1 MVCKINSSINGPEGP
16 GHKRRALQIVSQ
28 FKCIP
33 GGEQRNSVV
42 VLKQTDVS
50 DELGTFHLQS
60 HSLSR
65 QEWQERTSL
74 PSQCAKGAFQDKAW
88 DWCRRTIKCLKNK
101 YHYWWQ
107 LSKRTE
113 KNKIRY
119 NLFWQDRMFE
129 SSPTKS
135 AQFTSCNTVCMIA
148 PSQGKELGLKSRLSC
163 NHHRAVALSRFG
175 VRSAS
180 LSTAAQVPDAHE

>member
-1 MVCKINSSINGPEGP
+1 MFKGPIFTALNQVNDTTNSSINGP
-16 GHKRRALQIVSQ
+16 GHKRRPLQIVSQ

-74 PSQCAKGAFQDKAW
+74 PSQCAESFSGQGVG
-88 DWCRRTIKCLKNK
+88 LVLL
-101 YHYWWQ
+101 HYKM
-107 LSKRTE
+107 L
-113 KNKIRY
+113 
-119 NLFWQDRMFE
+119 LF
-129 SSPTKS
+129 K
-135 AQFTSCNTVCMIA
+135 
-148 PSQGKELGLKSRLSC
+148 K
-163 NHHRAVALSRFG
+163 
-175 VRSAS
+175 
-180 LSTAAQVPDAHE
+180 